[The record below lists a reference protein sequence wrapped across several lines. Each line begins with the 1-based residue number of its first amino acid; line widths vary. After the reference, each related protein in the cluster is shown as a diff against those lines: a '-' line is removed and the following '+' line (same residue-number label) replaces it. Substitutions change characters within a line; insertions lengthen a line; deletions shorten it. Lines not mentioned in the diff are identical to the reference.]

1 MKLVRTLSDEFI
13 KTLKVSANLFKKYQ
27 MTIHGE
33 TEEESDD
40 ESFFNFL
47 VKSSLQVH
55 FVFTLLLQFNF
66 IILYKNLILYK
77 KNKKQ
82 NF

>member
-1 MKLVRTLSDEFI
+1 MSDEFL

-33 TEEESDD
+33 SEEESDD

-55 FVFTLLLQFNF
+55 FVFRMVSFDF
-66 IILYKNLILYK
+66 II
-77 KNKKQ
+77 
-82 NF
+82 